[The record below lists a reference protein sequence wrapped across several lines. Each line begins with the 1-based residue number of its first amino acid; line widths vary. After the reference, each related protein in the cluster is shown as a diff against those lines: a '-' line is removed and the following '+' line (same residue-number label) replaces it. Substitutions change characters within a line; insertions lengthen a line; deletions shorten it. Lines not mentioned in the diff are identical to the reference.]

1 MPSSR
6 KLSPA
11 LFTDLYELTMAQAYW
26 QSGKTADAT
35 FSLFFRRLS
44 RDRGYFVFA
53 GLADALDYLER
64 FHFTE
69 EDVSHLREGKL
80 FHDGFLTFLAGLRFK
95 GSVRAMPEGA
105 IAFANEPVIEVTGPV
120 IEAQLV
126 ETFLVNQVNL
136 QTLLASKAS
145 RVVHAARGR
154 TVVDFAARRTHG
166 TEAADRLA
174 RLSYMVGF
182 AGTSNVLAGG
192 QYEVPTFG
200 TMAHSFV
207 TAFDDET
214 EAFRAY
220 ARSFPDSSTFL
231 VDTYDTL
238 EGVRSSITVAKE
250 MAAHGHAL
258 RAVRLDSGNLTELAR
273 TARAMLDEAGLQDVE
288 VLASGGLDELAVD
301 ELVNSGAPLD
311 GFGVGTK
318 VGAVADAP
326 DGEAVYKMVAYD
338 GNPVLKLSA
347 AKATLPGPK
356 QVFRKYLAD
365 GRYAGDVIA
374 RASEHPSGEAAS
386 LLRDVM
392 LDGKRLDPIP
402 PLELLRKR
410 FSEELARLP
419 KEYKSLR
426 APAAYAVGTSQPLT
440 ELTRQVTFDVGRRPQ
455 NRRGAKRKR

>member
-1 MPSSR
+1 
-6 KLSPA
+6 
-11 LFTDLYELTMAQAYW
+11 
-26 QSGKTADAT
+26 
-35 FSLFFRRLS
+35 
-44 RDRGYFVFA
+44 
-53 GLADALDYLER
+53 
-64 FHFTE
+64 
-69 EDVSHLREGKL
+69 
-80 FHDGFLTFLAGLRFK
+80 
-95 GSVRAMPEGA
+95 MPEGA

-365 GRYAGDVIA
+365 GRYAGGRDRPGI
-374 RASEHPSGEAAS
+374 RASFRRSGLAPEGRHAGWKASRPDSAAGTAEEALLRGARQATEGVQVFESSGRLRCWHQPAFDGAHAAS
-386 LLRDVM
+386 D
-392 LDGKRLDPIP
+392 I
-402 PLELLRKR
+402 
-410 FSEELARLP
+410 
-419 KEYKSLR
+419 
-426 APAAYAVGTSQPLT
+426 
-440 ELTRQVTFDVGRRPQ
+440 
-455 NRRGAKRKR
+455 